1 MATRIRLQRH
11 GKKNQPFYH
20 LVIADG
26 RAPRDGRF
34 IEDLGTYDPLTNPA
48 TININFDR
56 ALYWVEVG
64 ADPSDTARSILKREG
79 VYMMKHLKGGIAK
92 NAITEVEAQRRFEE
106 WKQAKSTKLSNVV
119 REESDKER
127 NLKKQRLEAETK
139 VKEAMS
145 AKIAAR
151 NAEVAAAEAKA
162 AEEAAEKAAA
172 EAAANAPQA
181 EGEPA
186 AEATEAP
193 AAEVPETP
201 AAEAEAPANE

>member
-1 MATRIRLQRH
+1 MATRIRLQRR

>member
-1 MATRIRLQRH
+1 MATRIRLQRR

-92 NAITEVEAQRRFEE
+92 NAISEVEAQRRFEE

-119 REESDKER
+119 REESEKER

-145 AKIAAR
+145 AKISAR
-151 NAEVAAAEAKA
+151 IAEVAAAEAKA

-193 AAEVPETP
+193 AAE
-201 AAEAEAPANE
+201 AEAPANE